1 MLTYVTAFLLRPESK
16 HPVEEYKAHFER
28 LAATGVSI
36 VLFLDRQVSWTFPE
50 NVHVL
55 PVSLEETWVAQNVPE
70 CVELPSIRSASDTRE
85 YLMIQNSKTEFLWR
99 ASELNPWKTEWFA
112 WIDFG
117 ICHVFREP
125 ERTLERIRSLV
136 PPECPCIRTA
146 GIWEGSYPDFFNR
159 VCWRYAGGFF
169 LIHQSRIE
177 KFHEAVQTSILRI
190 LPQFTWEVNVWADVE
205 LRGVELGWYRADHN
219 DTIIPC
225 IETLNTKVG
234 TEEQT
239 A

>member
-1 MLTYVTAFLLRPESK
+1 MITYVTAFLLRPESK

-28 LAATGVSI
+28 LAATGISI

-85 YLMIQNSKTEFLWR
+85 YLMIQNSKTEFVWR

-125 ERTLERIRSLV
+125 ERTLERIRILV

-146 GIWEGSYPDFFNR
+146 GIWEGSYPDFFNQ

-190 LPQFTWEVNVWADVE
+190 LPQFAWEVNVWADVE
-205 LRGVELGWYRADHN
+205 RRGVELGWYRADHN

-225 IETLNTKVG
+225 IETLQTTVG